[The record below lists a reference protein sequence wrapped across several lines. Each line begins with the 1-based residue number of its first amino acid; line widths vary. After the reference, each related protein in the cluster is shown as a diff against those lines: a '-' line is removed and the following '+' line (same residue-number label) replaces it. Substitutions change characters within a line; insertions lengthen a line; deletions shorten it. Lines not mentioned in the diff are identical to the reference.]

1 MTTLDLIG
9 KVLQVLAGLAGFAAL
24 IGLLLV
30 SLDTKQSERRGALI
44 RTLVLA
50 VIGCVVLVAPMLI
63 PSLVSSARIPVL
75 LGGAI
80 LAIAAI
86 LYLADVVAS
95 ERTGAAI
102 RAGGPLLVV
111 AVVLFAL
118 PAYVSSG
125 LGTWLS
131 AAVAAT
137 FGGLLT
143 ALGVALGAAQL
154 LGGRVRR
161 AVTAGVPLVAVG
173 VAALLF
179 PTLYGDDVARWLT
192 PAAATAIGVATVAVG
207 IVSAVVEL
215 VAPGR
220 VARHVRLLAMLALA
234 ALLVALALTIPELG
248 AWPFAAAMLV
258 GVVGLLLYLA
268 SGDDESRPMV
278 VFLVPAAALLAVG
291 LLYPAVRTTMLAF
304 TDSDGAFIGIDNFV
318 WMFTQ
323 RNALITLA
331 NTVAWVILVPLL
343 STIVGLAYAVFID
356 KSAGEKVYKMLVF
369 LPMAISFVGAGII
382 WRFMY
387 AYRGSDRE
395 QFGLVNQ
402 IIVAVG
408 GEPQQL
414 LQNAPGNTLALIVV
428 MIWIQ
433 TGFAMTVLSAA
444 IKGIAVEQLEA
455 AELDGA
461 SPWQRF
467 WNVTVPGIRSSL
479 VVVVTTISI
488 ATLKVFDIV
497 RTMTAGNF
505 DTSVVANEMYTQ
517 AFRAG
522 EPGRGAALALILFLL
537 VLPIVIYN
545 VRVLRRQREIR

>member
-1 MTTLDLIG
+1 MTTLDLLG
-9 KVLQVLAGLAGFAAL
+9 KILQVVAGLAGFASL

-30 SLDTKQSERRGALI
+30 SLDTRQAERRGALI

-50 VIGCVVLVAPMLI
+50 VAGCLVLVAPLLL
-63 PSLVSSARIPVL
+63 PRLVSSARIPVL
-75 LGGAI
+75 LGVAI
-80 LAIAAI
+80 LVIAAV
-86 LYLADVVAS
+86 LYVADVVRS
-95 ERTGAAI
+95 ERLGAAL
-102 RAGGPLLVV
+102 RLGGPILVV

-118 PAYVSSG
+118 PGYVASG
-125 LGTWLS
+125 VGTWIS
-131 AAVAAT
+131 PQVTAT
-137 FGGLLT
+137 FGALLVVL
-143 ALGVALGAAQL
+143 ALALAGAQL
-154 LGGRVRR
+154 VGDRLRR
-161 AVTAGVPLVAVG
+161 ALTGGVPLVLAG
-173 VAALLF
+173 VAMLLF
-179 PTLYGDDVARWLT
+179 PSLYGEDVARWLT
-192 PAAATAIGVATVAVG
+192 PSTATIIGVAG
-207 IVSAVVEL
+207 IVVGLVIAGVEL
-215 VAPGR
+215 AAPGR
-220 VARHVRLLAMLALA
+220 VARHVRLVSMLALA
-234 ALLVALALTIPELG
+234 VVLAALTFIEPALG
-248 AWPFAAAMLV
+248 AWPYAAAMLV
-258 GVVGLLLYLA
+258 AVVGLLLYLA
-268 SGDDESRPMV
+268 SADDESGPMV
-278 VFLVPAAALLAVG
+278 PFLVPAAALLAVG
-291 LLYPAVRTTMLAF
+291 LLYPAIRTTMLAF
-304 TDSDGAFIGIDNFV
+304 TDNTGAFNGLENFV

-323 RNALITLA
+323 RDALITLG
-331 NTVAWVILVPLL
+331 NTVAWVILVPLV
-343 STIVGLAYAVFID
+343 STVVGLAYAVFID

-387 AYRGSDRE
+387 AYRGGDRE

-402 IIVAVG
+402 LIVTFG

-414 LQNAPGNTLALIVV
+414 LQNAPFNTVALIIV

>member
-1 MTTLDLIG
+1 MTTLDLLG
-9 KVLQVLAGLAGFAAL
+9 KILQVLAGLAGFAAL

-30 SLDTKQSERRGALI
+30 SLDTRQSERRGAII

-50 VIGCVVLVAPMLI
+50 VIGCLVLVAPLLI
-63 PSLVSSARIPVL
+63 PRLVSSARIPIL

-80 LAIAAI
+80 LAIAAV
-86 LYLADVVAS
+86 LYVADVVRS
-95 ERTGAAI
+95 ERLGAAI
-102 RAGGPLLVV
+102 RAGGPLLVL
-111 AVVLFAL
+111 AVVLLAL
-118 PAYVSSG
+118 PGYVSSG
-125 LGTWLS
+125 VGSWLS
-131 AAVAAT
+131 PQVTLT
-137 FGGLLT
+137 FG
-143 ALGVALGAAQL
+143 ALSIVLAIALAAAEL
-154 LGGRVRR
+154 IGGRLQR
-161 AVTAGVPLVAVG
+161 ALTGGVPLVVLG
-173 VAALLF
+173 VAMLLF
-179 PTLYGDDVARWLT
+179 PALYGDDVARWLT
-192 PAAATAIGVATVAVG
+192 PAAATTIGAAG
-207 IVSAVVEL
+207 IVVGLVTAAVEL
-215 VAPGR
+215 AAPGR
-220 VARHVRLLAMLALA
+220 IARHVRLVAMLALA
-234 ALLVALALTIPELG
+234 ALLVALTFAIPELG

-258 GVVGLLLYLA
+258 AVIGLLLYLA
-268 SGDDESRPMV
+268 SGDDESKPMV

-291 LLYPAVRTTMLAF
+291 LLYPAIRTTMLAF
-304 TDSDGAFIGIDNFV
+304 TDNSGAFIGLENFV

-323 RNALITLA
+323 RDALITLG

-343 STIVGLAYAVFID
+343 STVIGLAYAVFID

-387 AYRGSDRE
+387 AYRGGDRE

-402 IIVAVG
+402 IIVWFG

-414 LQNAPGNTLALIVV
+414 LQNAPFNTLALIVV